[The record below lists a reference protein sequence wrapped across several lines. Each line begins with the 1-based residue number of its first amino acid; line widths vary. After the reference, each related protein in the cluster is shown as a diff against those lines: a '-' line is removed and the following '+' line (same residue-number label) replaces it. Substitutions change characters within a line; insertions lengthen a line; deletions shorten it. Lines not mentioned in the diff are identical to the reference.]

1 MYKPFN
7 IIDLTASQ
15 LTNTPSIDGTIE
27 ELEGV
32 LNRRLTLPEAQ
43 VNMILRIIHL
53 AAFLLSISLVSNRPT
68 NRFNGKRI

>member
-1 MYKPFN
+1 LKTPVERLMYKPFN

-43 VNMILRIIHL
+43 VNMILRIIYL
-53 AAFLLSISLVSNRPT
+53 AAFFAINFFSI
-68 NRFNGKRI
+68 

>member
-43 VNMILRIIHL
+43 VNMILRSIYL
-53 AAFLLSISLVSNRPT
+53 AAFFAFNFFSI
-68 NRFNGKRI
+68 

>member
-43 VNMILRIIHL
+43 VNMILRIIYL
-53 AAFLLSISLVSNRPT
+53 AAFFAINFFSI
-68 NRFNGKRI
+68 